1 MLQRLDVA
9 LDCTD
14 VDTQA
19 DFWAAALGYDRFG
32 SGAQY
37 RSLVA
42 PPGAPGPKVILQ
54 QVPEPR
60 TVKNRMHLDLIV
72 DDVATEVARLE
83 ALGARRLDPGPVSEL
98 GITWVVMAD
107 PEGNEFCVCDS

>member
-1 MLQRLDVA
+1 MLTRVNVA
-9 LDCTD
+9 LDCAD
-14 VDTQA
+14 VDAQA

-42 PPGAPGPKVILQ
+42 PAGTTGPKLILQ
-54 QVPEPR
+54 RVPEPR
-60 TVKNRMHLDLIV
+60 TAKNRMHLDLIV
-72 DDVATEVARLE
+72 DDVAAEVARIE
-83 ALGARRLDPGPVSEL
+83 ALGARRLHPDPVREL